1 MSQEVEGRKSGTMS
15 SQVEQPGEHGMVS
28 KERWE
33 TIRRLL
39 VEERVSVSEIARR
52 MDLDRK
58 TVRRWVRQEQW
69 KSYARATRTDT
80 LLADHE
86 QFVRERAPQ
95 VNYSARIVFQEL
107 KHQHGFAG
115 SYETVKRAV
124 APLRELATAGE
135 VCLTRFETE
144 PGQQSQID
152 WGQCTAWFKQQ
163 PITLHVFVLTLG
175 YSRRGYYQAFANE
188 QLSQFLEA
196 HERAFEHFGGLT
208 REHLYDRP
216 RTVCRPDEAGKRTW
230 NPTFKAFAEYWG
242 FEPRVCRAYRAQTK
256 GKVESGVKYVKRN
269 FLPGRRFVDMVDFQ
283 HQLQEWNATIAD
295 QRVHGTVHERP
306 IVRFER
312 ERAHLLGCA
321 GQPAFGL
328 AARVARVVPGD
339 WLVSFHTN
347 RYSVPFRL
355 VGQTVEVGRHGDE
368 VQLFHRGALIATHP
382 LLSGKHQMH
391 IVPEHAPGAIAR
403 NQRQRRSHAPQ
414 DGAAQRQAEVE
425 VRDLL
430 VYEHIAQDVAIEE
443 RAQ

>member
-15 SQVEQPGEHGMVS
+15 PQVEQPGEHGMVS

-33 TIRRLL
+33 TIRRLF

-115 SYETVKRAV
+115 SYDTVKRVV
-124 APLRELATAGE
+124 APLRELATAGD
-135 VCLTRFETE
+135 VCLTRFETA

-152 WGQCTAWFKQQ
+152 WGQCTAWFERAADHSARLRAHPGLQ
-163 PITLHVFVLTLG
+163 PPR
-175 YSRRGYYQAFANE
+175 SYYQACANE

-216 RTVCRPDEAGKRTW
+216 RTVCR
-230 NPTFKAFAEYWG
+230 
-242 FEPRVCRAYRAQTK
+242 
-256 GKVESGVKYVKRN
+256 
-269 FLPGRRFVDMVDFQ
+269 
-283 HQLQEWNATIAD
+283 
-295 QRVHGTVHERP
+295 
-306 IVRFER
+306 
-312 ERAHLLGCA
+312 
-321 GQPAFGL
+321 
-328 AARVARVVPGD
+328 AR
-339 WLVSFHTN
+339 
-347 RYSVPFRL
+347 
-355 VGQTVEVGRHGDE
+355 
-368 VQLFHRGALIATHP
+368 
-382 LLSGKHQMH
+382 
-391 IVPEHAPGAIAR
+391 
-403 NQRQRRSHAPQ
+403 
-414 DGAAQRQAEVE
+414 
-425 VRDLL
+425 
-430 VYEHIAQDVAIEE
+430 
-443 RAQ
+443 